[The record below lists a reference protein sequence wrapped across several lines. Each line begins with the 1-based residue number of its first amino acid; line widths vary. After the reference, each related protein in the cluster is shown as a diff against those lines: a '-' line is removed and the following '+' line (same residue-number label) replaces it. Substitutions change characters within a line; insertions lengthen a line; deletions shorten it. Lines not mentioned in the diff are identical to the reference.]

1 VHLELAFP
9 DIHAAA
15 PPEGLKILTRDL
27 ENGLFVAY
35 VISDNDALRYVTTR
49 DLSLARMTLTELH
62 DHSVQNLVINAHRK
76 PPDVIRMKKGAFSV
90 LWDGWQEASLILID
104 QIWDDGAWGL
114 TPGGTIAAL
123 PRQDMLAFC
132 DAQSPSG
139 IAELREI
146 TSEAFHGDRSLMTTF
161 FHRRQARWLRYAE

>member
-15 PPEGLKILTRDL
+15 PPAGMEILTRDL

-35 VISDNDALRYVTTR
+35 LISEKDALRYVTPL
-49 DLSLARMTLTELH
+49 DLSRAGMTPTELH
-62 DHSVQNLVINAHRK
+62 NHAVQNLVISAHQK

-90 LWDGWQEASLILID
+90 LWAGWQEATLILID
-104 QIWDDGAWGL
+104 QIWNDGAWGL

-132 DAQSPSG
+132 DAQSSSG

-146 TSEAFHGDRSLMTTF
+146 TSEAFHGDRSLTTTF
-161 FHRRQARWLRYAE
+161 FHRQQARWRPYAD